1 LRAPLAVGPL
11 TLAHRVLMSAHGMG
25 LGDGG
30 VGVSDRYRAYLVE
43 RARGGAA
50 MVGIESA
57 PVPVSTAS
65 RGLVIRLDRDEAIPS
80 LACAADAIHEC
91 GTVDLFT
98 PEAVWGSAAG
108 AVTFESGAVAGMLER
123 GATRLKANSR
133 TIAQT
138 TESNNKQYMLLAQL
152 QVVSRW

>member
-80 LACAADAIHEC
+80 LARTADAIHEC
-91 GTVDLFT
+91 GAKVAITLWHGGHKDNWLRLPFTVAPSPIPNMMGEVPRAFRRCMRRDCR
-98 PEAVWGSAAG
+98 SQQ
-108 AVTFESGAVAGMLER
+108 
-123 GATRLKANSR
+123 KAPHSSEC
-133 TIAQT
+133 A
-138 TESNNKQYMLLAQL
+138 KCLCF
-152 QVVSRW
+152 